1 MKLIARNAFGTFAGF
16 CTFAAFCMFAFV
28 NATSALAQSWPQRPV
43 KFILSLGPGSGADIG
58 ARLYADGL
66 TKLWGQAVVV
76 ENRPGGDGV
85 IAINAVI
92 QAKDDHTLLWGP
104 TANFVGHPYSLDK
117 MSYDPKELVPV
128 ARVSGTVVTLV
139 VPASMNIGSLKELLE
154 TAKQKKGWLNWTT
167 AVTMTDIILEGF
179 LRSQG
184 IDAAH
189 VRYKQP
195 AEAVNDLVSERIQL
209 YSSAYAIVRPQAQ
222 SGGKVKLLAVQAR
235 NRVPGLDLPTVAEAG
250 FPGLNFEGLVGI
262 IAARSSNLPNAARD
276 RIGADIKA
284 VSKDPLVAER
294 LAATAQL
301 NTPGDAAEFAAS
313 IDEQVK
319 QLAESAKLLGLKPKQ

>member
-1 MKLIARNAFGTFAGF
+1 MKTLLFLATLLV
-16 CTFAAFCMFAFV
+16 TAAA
-28 NATSALAQSWPQRPV
+28 SAQQWPTKPV
-43 KFILSLGPGSGADIG
+43 RMILSLGPGSGADLG
-58 ARLYADGL
+58 ARLYADRL
-66 TKLWGQAVVV
+66 AKLWGQPVVV

-117 MSYDPKELVPV
+117 FPYDPKELVPV
-128 ARVSGTVVTLV
+128 ARVSGTVVTLG
-139 VPASMNIGSLKELLE
+139 VPASMSVSSLKDLLA

-179 LRSQG
+179 LQSQG
-184 IDAAH
+184 IEAAH
-189 VRYKQP
+189 IKYKQP

-209 YSSAYAIVRPQAQ
+209 YSSAYAIVRPQVQA
-222 SGGKVKLLAVQAR
+222 GKVKLLAVQAR
-235 NRVPGLDLPTVAEAG
+235 NRVPGLDLPTVGELG
-250 FPGLNFEGLVGI
+250 FPGLDFEGLVGI
-262 IAARSSNLPNAARD
+262 LAARSSNLSDAARD

-284 VSKDPLVAER
+284 VSKDPFVAER

-301 NTPGDAAEFAAS
+301 NVPGDAAEFAKS
-313 IDEQVK
+313 IQEQEK
-319 QLAESAKLLGLKPKQ
+319 QLADSAKRLGLKPKAQ

>member
-1 MKLIARNAFGTFAGF
+1 MKIARL
-16 CTFAAFCMFAFV
+16 AAWIVLSVAAV
-28 NATSALAQSWPQRPV
+28 PALAQSWPQRPV

-58 ARLYADGL
+58 ARLYADRL
-66 TKLWGQAVVV
+66 TKLWGQPVVV

-92 QAKDDHTLLWGP
+92 QAKEDHTLLWGP

-128 ARVSGTVVTLV
+128 ARVSGTVVTLG
-139 VPASMNIGSLKELLE
+139 VPASMNVGSLKELLD

-179 LRSQG
+179 LQSQG
-184 IDAAH
+184 IEAAH

-195 AEAVNDLVSERIQL
+195 AEALNDLISERIQL

-222 SGGKVKLLAVQAR
+222 SGKVKLLAVQAR
-235 NRVPGLDLPTVAEAG
+235 NRVPGLDLPTVAELG

-262 IAARSSNLPNAARD
+262 IAARSSNLPKAASD

-284 VSKDPLVAER
+284 VSKDPQVAER

-319 QLAESAKLLGLKPKQ
+319 QLAESAKRLGLKPKQ

>member
-1 MKLIARNAFGTFAGF
+1 MKLIPLVAF
-16 CTFAAFCMFAFV
+16 CTVALV
-28 NATSALAQSWPQRPV
+28 NATSAIAQSWPQRPV
-43 KFILSLGPGSGADIG
+43 KFTLSLGPGSGADIG
-58 ARLYADGL
+58 ARLYADRL
-66 TKLWGQAVVV
+66 TKLWGQPVVV

-104 TANFVGHPYSLDK
+104 TANFVGHPYSLES

-128 ARVSGTVVTLV
+128 ARVSGTVVTLG
-139 VPASMNIGSLKELLE
+139 VPASMNVGSLKELLE

-179 LRSQG
+179 LKSQG
-184 IDAAH
+184 IEAAH

-195 AEAVNDLVSERIQL
+195 AEAVNDLISERIQL
-209 YSSAYAIVRPQAQ
+209 YSSAYAIVRPQVQA
-222 SGGKVKLLAVQAR
+222 GKVKLLAVQAR
-235 NRVPGLDLPTVAEAG
+235 NRVPGLDLPTVSEVG
-250 FPGLNFEGLVGI
+250 FPGLDFEGLVGI
-262 IAARSSNLPNAARD
+262 IAARSSNLPNAARE
-276 RIGADIKA
+276 RIGADVKA
-284 VSKDPLVAER
+284 ASKDPLVAER

-319 QLAESAKLLGLKPKQ
+319 QLAESAKLLGIKPKF

>member
-1 MKLIARNAFGTFAGF
+1 MKIMTRLAFSSLVF
-16 CTFAAFCMFAFV
+16 CTIALVGATAAF
-28 NATSALAQSWPQRPV
+28 AQSWPQRPV

-58 ARLYADGL
+58 ARLYADRL
-66 TKLWGQAVVV
+66 TKIWGQPVVV

-104 TANFVGHPYSLDK
+104 TANFVGHPYSLES
-117 MSYDPKELVPV
+117 MPYDPKELVPV
-128 ARVSGTVVTLV
+128 ARVSGTVVTLG
-139 VPASMNIGSLKELLE
+139 VPSSMNVGSLKELLE

-179 LRSQG
+179 LKSQG

-195 AEAVNDLVSERIQL
+195 AEAVNDLVSERIPL
-209 YSSAYAIVRPQAQ
+209 YSSAYAIVRPQTQ
-222 SGGKVKLLAVQAR
+222 SGKVKLLAVQAR
-235 NRVPGLDLPTVAEAG
+235 NRVPGLDLPTVAESG

-262 IAARSSNLPNAARD
+262 IAARSSSLPNAARD
-276 RIGADIKA
+276 RIGADIKT
-284 VSKDPLVAER
+284 VSKDPFVAER

-319 QLAESAKLLGLKPKQ
+319 QLDESAKLLGMKPKR

>member
-1 MKLIARNAFGTFAGF
+1 MKFIARIAFFTVALFS
-16 CTFAAFCMFAFV
+16 
-28 NATSALAQSWPQRPV
+28 ATAALAQSWPQRPV

-58 ARLYADGL
+58 ARLYADRL
-66 TKLWGQAVVV
+66 TKLWGQPVVI

-92 QAKDDHTLLWGP
+92 QAKDDHILLWGP
-104 TANFVGHPYSLDK
+104 TANFVGHPYSLET

-128 ARVSGTVVTLV
+128 ARVSGTVVTLG
-139 VPASMNIGSLKELLE
+139 VPASMNVGSLKELVA

-179 LRSQG
+179 LKSQG
-184 IDAAH
+184 IDAAQI
-189 VRYKQP
+189 RYKQP

-209 YSSAYAIVRPQAQ
+209 YSSAYAIVRPQVQ
-222 SGGKVKLLAVQAR
+222 SGKVKLLAVQAR
-235 NRVPGLDLPTVAEAG
+235 HRVPGLDLPTVAELG

-262 IAARSSNLPNAARD
+262 IAARSSNLPPAARD
-276 RIGADIKA
+276 RIGADIKT
-284 VSKDPLVAER
+284 VSQDPFVAER
-294 LAATAQL
+294 LASTAQL

-319 QLAESAKLLGLKPKQ
+319 QLADSAKFLGLKPKQ

>member
-1 MKLIARNAFGTFAGF
+1 MNIARVALTILG
-16 CTFAAFCMFAFV
+16 FAFSL
-28 NATSALAQSWPQRPV
+28 NLPAQSWPHKPV
-43 KFILSLGPGSGADIG
+43 RFILSLGPGSGADIG
-58 ARLYADGL
+58 ARLYADRL
-66 TKLWGQAVVV
+66 TKMWGQPAVV

-92 QAKDDHTLLWGP
+92 QAKDDHVLLWGP

-117 MSYDPKELVPV
+117 LPYDPKELVPV
-128 ARVSGTVVTLV
+128 ARVSGTVVTLA
-139 VPASMNIGSLKELLE
+139 VPATMNIGSLQQLLD
-154 TAKQKKGWLNWTT
+154 TAKQKPGWLNWTT

-179 LRSQG
+179 LKTQG

-195 AEAVNDLVSERIQL
+195 AEAVNDLINERIQF

-222 SGGKVKLLAVQAR
+222 AGRVKLLAVQAR
-235 NRVPGLDLPTVAEAG
+235 NRVPGLDLPTVSELG

-262 IAARSSNLPNAARD
+262 IAARSSNLSGAARD
-276 RIGADIKA
+276 RIAADVKR
-284 VSKDPLVAER
+284 VSADPPVAER

-301 NTPGDAAEFAAS
+301 NVPGNAAEFAAS
-313 IDEQVK
+313 IDEQAA
-319 QLAESAKLLGLKPKQ
+319 QLAASAKLLGLKPKF

>member
-1 MKLIARNAFGTFAGF
+1 MTRLLM
-16 CTFAAFCMFAFV
+16 AALVAALPLV
-28 NATSALAQSWPQRPV
+28 SSAQQWPTKPV
-43 KFILSLGPGSGADIG
+43 RMILSLGPGSGADIG
-58 ARLYADGL
+58 ARLYSEKL
-66 TKLWGQAVVV
+66 QQLWGQPVVI

-92 QAKDDHTLLWGP
+92 QAKDDHVLLWGP

-117 MSYDPKELVPV
+117 FPYDPKELVPV
-128 ARVSGTVVTLV
+128 ARVSGTVVTLG
-139 VPASMNIGSLKELLE
+139 VPASMNVNSLKDLLA

-179 LRSQG
+179 LQSQG

-189 VRYKQP
+189 IKYKQP

-209 YSSAYAIVRPQAQ
+209 YSSAYAIVRPQVSA
-222 SGGKVKLLAVQAR
+222 GGKVKLLAVQAR
-235 NRVPGLDLPTVAEAG
+235 NRVPGLGLPTVGELG
-250 FPGLNFEGLVGI
+250 FHGLDFEGLVGI
-262 IAARSSNLPNAARD
+262 IAARSSNVPKAAID

-284 VSKDPLVAER
+284 VSKDPQVAER
-294 LAATAQL
+294 LAQTAQL
-301 NTPGDAAEFAAS
+301 NVPGDAAEFAKS

-319 QLAESAKLLGLKPKQ
+319 QLSDSAKRLGMKPKAQPN